1 MCILCRNT
9 FVQNFS
15 LPVRYLPA
23 EVREGFLADSTAR
36 QSFVLQ
42 LLSSNLL
49 AAVSC
54 VVACM
59 QQCSSTGDP
68 APPDST
74 EVLFGLKCLKILE
87 ELQTP
92 TKLDFKLA
100 VLRAL
105 WKLIIAGSQAR
116 PGRPLYGY
124 SASAKILE
132 SFRAWLNYTDT
143 EHIVPIWRPEAAS
156 QEEADQLDALRRE
169 VDVRVP
175 LRLIFEEVRK
185 SPRIDCSVGNS
196 KRRNYVLQLVNV
208 CASFTSFHGCI
219 SVSDAKELAAELAE
233 KVDSL
238 HVYSLVYAKLLVLTT
253 PRVMTPQIILDGRL
267 WSWWSRLPEG
277 LIPKFDL
284 MWFHCLA
291 RYAELRWA
299 NKVEDALRQTGSEG
313 QSDECLGRLQEQLP
327 FLMNKIARTLCVP
340 FGSPAAKA
348 VDGNKGER
356 VPDLDRYP
364 IPEEV
369 DTVFM
374 GNQTAWREV
383 AIFLI
388 YLLEPAPPQQPS
400 PSNIWT
406 LLTMLFRRMRPFL
419 TPATSQGE
427 WLWHCTTLMHNLTS
441 QYFKRISQER
451 LLETTAPKSNHL
463 TAEADRA
470 FLMLLLPLVRDLLTV
485 RSAHEVVTSL
495 DNLGRLTKISAMQPD
510 LMALDP
516 SSTIDPF
523 RVDFHSMVMHATEVL
538 NDPSMSGRHATLL
551 RVFVS
556 IMPALTCQMPAVI
569 GELLPLTLLGIDPTD
584 VSKTMSALRLLTSVF
599 SQMPCLDL
607 NDWEL
612 GDRVRD
618 GDFSH
623 VQWPLPPDAS
633 MKCGDPDYS
642 ATGIVS
648 SMLPSFAVEFVQRAC
663 DYVTRIPKP
672 RGAKQSKISIEG
684 TCTGLLHGALCLVA
698 TQTDKETYKQMVE
711 EVSEFLGTNLL
722 PDQVKPAAQ
731 VIFAIARA
739 CPEVSLSM
747 LLPKFFKKLLPH
759 QSPAALHEVGV
770 SESEAKW
777 FLSLLS
783 ASVRSGGSWLL
794 AYRQQL
800 EAVIRSALLDER
812 EAVTKLGMKLL
823 RRVLYATTAIYV
835 QADYRLCDDSV
846 WQGLMGCRRGSTV
859 PGGAGL
865 SSLLW
870 SGVKGPW
877 WLAGGASGASASVS
891 WHVPSEEEVA
901 WARELVFGALDQ
913 AGKLLSSIVEVP
925 SLKGGSFPEGTS
937 WLDGFATSLPPKKKF
952 AYGIILATR
961 LINQVLR
968 GTSDLWP
975 DERSTAELEARQLPK
990 NLKVAGNTAE
1000 TMYAWLFPLV
1010 SSAFN
1015 ELAVQEQ
1022 YGVAQAG
1029 KLDQIDV
1036 SRVMRKL
1043 LKCIAELS
1051 GAWRDVHP
1059 SSLRLFP
1066 SLRQVDK
1073 EAQALAWHSTAMDR
1087 LHPHSRWRDLPRV
1100 WWVERVAETMEG
1112 RVHERRSALRYS
1124 GVRKKLVEAVAKQ
1137 IFTSGFEPVRAR
1149 ALDIVTMAIQHHQG
1163 GRWPL
1168 VRDVLLPALAKETQ
1182 AAAQCSSLTGDAAD
1196 KEQQRL
1202 NDSLCGLALALG
1214 GRING
1219 LIGAVWRR
1227 GSGLSDPGF
1236 MFEHSAAPS
1245 LESMGRGFQQP
1256 YF

>member
-1 MCILCRNT
+1 MPWPRKQYL
-9 FVQNFS
+9 
-15 LPVRYLPA
+15 RYLPA
-23 EVREGFLADSTAR
+23 EVRDGFLADTTAR
-36 QSFVLQ
+36 QGFVLRLLSCALAAFKHLLSLRPRPSFVHLTEQ
-42 LLSSNLL
+42 SHRWP
-49 AAVSC
+49 
-54 VVACM
+54 
-59 QQCSSTGDP
+59 GDP

-87 ELQTP
+87 ELQAP
-92 TKLDFKLA
+92 TTLDFKLA

-105 WKLIIAGSQAR
+105 WKLVIAGSTSR
-116 PGRPLYGY
+116 PGRPLHGY

-132 SFRAWLNYTDT
+132 SFRTWLHFTDA
-143 EHIVPIWRPEAAS
+143 EHILPIWRDEVS
-156 QEEADQLDALRRE
+156 NQEEIAQVDALRRE

-185 SPRIDCSVGNS
+185 SPRTDCSASNS

-208 CASFTSFHGCI
+208 CSTFANFHGCI
-219 SVSDAKELAAELAE
+219 TVEDAVELTAELAKE
-233 KVDSL
+233 VDSL
-238 HVYSLVYAKLLVLTT
+238 HVYSLVYAKMLVFTT

-284 MWFHCLA
+284 MWFHSLG
-291 RYAELRWA
+291 RYAELHWA
-299 NKVEDALRQTGSEG
+299 NKVEDALSQTGSAGRAE
-313 QSDECLGRLQEQLP
+313 ECFSKLQEQLP
-327 FLMNKIARTLCVP
+327 YLMNKIARTLCIP

-348 VDGNKGER
+348 VDGKGER
-356 VPDLDRYP
+356 APDLDRYP

-369 DTVFM
+369 DAVFM
-374 GNQTAWREV
+374 GSQTAWREV
-383 AIFLI
+383 AIFLV
-388 YLLEPAPPQQPS
+388 YLLEPEPAQPAPPAEPKS
-400 PSNIWT
+400 IWT
-406 LLTMLFRRMRPFL
+406 LLTLLLRRMRPFI

-427 WLWHCTTLMHNLTS
+427 WLWHCTTLLHNLTS
-441 QYFKRISQER
+441 QYFKRISRER
-451 LLETTAPKSNHL
+451 LLATTAPKAKHL
-463 TAEADRA
+463 TAEADQA
-470 FLMLLLPLVRDLLTV
+470 FLKLLLPLVRDLLTV

-495 DNLGRLTKISAMQPD
+495 DNLSRLTKISAMQPG
-510 LMALDP
+510 LVAFDP
-516 SSTIDPF
+516 SSSIDPF
-523 RVDFHSMVMHATEVL
+523 RVDFQSMVVQATEVL

-556 IMPALTCQMPAVI
+556 IMPALTCQMPAVV

-584 VSKTMSALRLLTSVF
+584 VSKTMCALRLLTSVF
-599 SQMPCLDL
+599 SQMPCLDM

-612 GDRVRD
+612 RD
-618 GDFSH
+618 KPSGSAFRH
-623 VQWPLPPDAS
+623 IQWPLPADAQMES
-633 MKCGDPDYS
+633 GDPDYS

-648 SMLPSFAVEFVQRAC
+648 SMLPAFAVEFVQRAC

-672 RGAKQSKISIEG
+672 RGAKQGKISMEG

-711 EVSEFLGTNLL
+711 EVSQFVSSNLL
-722 PDQVKPAAQ
+722 PDQVKPAGQ

-739 CPEVSLSM
+739 SPEISLSM
-747 LLPKFFKKLLPH
+747 MLPMFFKKILASRSTAVP
-759 QSPAALHEVGV
+759 LHEIGV

-783 ASVRSGGSWLL
+783 SLVRSGGSCLL
-794 AYRQQL
+794 AHKTQL
-800 EAVIRSALLDER
+800 ELVIRSALLDER

-823 RRVLYATTAIYV
+823 RRVLYAITAIYV
-835 QADYRLCDDSV
+835 ETDYRLCDSSV
-846 WQGLMGCRRGSTV
+846 WQGLMDRRRSSTAD
-859 PGGAGL
+859 GAAL
-865 SSLLW
+865 SCLLW

-877 WLAGGASGASASVS
+877 WLQEASASPSALASVS
-891 WHVPSEEEVA
+891 WHVPSQEEVA
-901 WARELVFGALDQ
+901 WARSLVFGALDQ
-913 AGKLLSSIVEVP
+913 AGKLLSSIIEVP
-925 SLKGGSFPEGTS
+925 SLSGGDFPEAPS
-937 WLDGFATSLPPKKKF
+937 WLDGLATSLPPKKKF

-975 DERSTAELEARQLPK
+975 DERNSDELEARQLPK
-990 NLKVAGNTAE
+990 NLKVAGNTGEAI
-1000 TMYAWLFPLV
+1000 YGWLFPVVL
-1010 SSAFN
+1010 SAFN

-1043 LKCIAELS
+1043 LKCVAELS
-1051 GAWRDVHP
+1051 SAWRDVHP

-1066 SLRQVDK
+1066 SLRHVDK
-1073 EAQALAWHSTAMDR
+1073 EAQALAWHSTSMDQ

-1100 WWVERVAETMEG
+1100 WWVERIAETMEG
-1112 RVHERRSALRYS
+1112 RVHERRSGFRYC
-1124 GVRKKLVEAVAKQ
+1124 GQRRKLVEAVARQ

-1149 ALDIVTMAIQHHQG
+1149 ALEIVTMSIQHHQG

-1168 VRDVLLPALAKETQ
+1168 VRDILLPALAKETQ
-1182 AAAQCSSLTGDAAD
+1182 AAAQCSSLTGDGAD

-1202 NDSLCGLALALG
+1202 NDSLCGLASALG

-1227 GSGLSDPGF
+1227 GGCLS
-1236 MFEHSAAPS
+1236 EC
-1245 LESMGRGFQQP
+1245 
-1256 YF
+1256 